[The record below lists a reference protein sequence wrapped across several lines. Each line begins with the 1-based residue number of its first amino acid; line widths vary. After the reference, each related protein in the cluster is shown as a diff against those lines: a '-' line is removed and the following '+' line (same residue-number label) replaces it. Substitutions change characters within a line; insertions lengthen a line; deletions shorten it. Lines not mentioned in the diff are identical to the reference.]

1 MRISDWSSDVCSS
14 DLIRSSTC
22 QSCPTK
28 SLCVLMTLNA
38 ISHDITAWTMMIHQR
53 MLSRIE
59 RISRNMKYKARSP
72 AERSMAS
79 VLAVNERART
89 PGGEHFEQH
98 RVRNASVA
106 DDRRLDPRI
115 DSRDAGLD
123 LRRA

>member
-72 AERSMAS
+72 DERSMAS
-79 VLAVNERART
+79 VLAVNDTARP
-89 PGGEHFEQH
+89 PGGHNLEQH
-98 RVRNASVA
+98 LLRTASA
-106 DDRRLDPRI
+106 QDDRRRDPRNAPPTA
-115 DSRDAGLD
+115 RTQP
-123 LRRA
+123 RH

>member
-79 VLAVNERART
+79 VLAVNERRSEERREGKEWVRT
-89 PGGEHFEQH
+89 VRSGGEPVHLKKNKKQ
-98 RVRNASVA
+98 
-106 DDRRLDPRI
+106 
-115 DSRDAGLD
+115 
-123 LRRA
+123 